1 MANLS
6 STMSSSMNDS
16 RDETD
21 SNNGGRQLNE
31 KFFKELF
38 KKEWKL
44 YYRTPELN
52 EKLYL
57 HYKGILISNNL
68 ISFVWKF
75 INKCRRVYKDPEFG
89 TIYRLEVPLF

>member
-16 RDETD
+16 RDEID
-21 SNNGGRQLNE
+21 SVSENGGRVLND
-31 KFFKELF
+31 KYLKELF

-57 HYKGILISNNL
+57 HYKGNCLPDNYL
-68 ISFVWKF
+68 
-75 INKCRRVYKDPEFG
+75 
-89 TIYRLEVPLF
+89 